1 MKLFIIFLVCL
12 MPFKNFPAQQLQFL
26 IDAESIG
33 SVNAISSII
42 KANFDVSTINVV
54 KELNLFIID
63 SPALISANEVIQPL
77 DKRGYGVSLKRKSLV
92 LLKVD
97 GIVCSF
103 CLTGI
108 QKTLANQPE
117 VDSVDFDLNTGI
129 ISIHLKPEQTIDFDL
144 VKAIIFDSGYEVK
157 VIF

>member
-1 MKLFIIFLVCL
+1 MKLLIIFLVCL
-12 MPFKNFPAQQLQFL
+12 MPFENFPAQQLQFFVEP
-26 IDAESIG
+26 ESIG
-33 SVNAISSII
+33 SVNVISSII
-42 KANFDVSTINVV
+42 KSDFDVATINVV
-54 KELNLFIID
+54 KDLNLFIID
-63 SPALISANEVIQPL
+63 SPALVSANEVIQRL
-77 DKRGYGVSLKRKSLV
+77 DKRGYGVSLKSKSLV

-108 QKTLANQPE
+108 QKTLASQPP

-129 ISIHLKPEQTIDFDL
+129 ISIQLKPDQTIDFDL